1 MITVSDLVDL
11 NQIRAVL
18 TVSPA
23 DLPDS
28 VLQGFGLE
36 DELEDVLDSKL
47 PSWSETDNPKHQRKL
62 RLFSKYKCAA
72 SIALM
77 APVFILK
84 KMTDGSNE
92 GQRMDKDG
100 LRWLAE
106 ELQGKADA
114 LMDELLDDLG
124 QQRTVTAIDLVG
136 VSTPQR
142 DPITE
147 PRPENN

>member
-28 VLQGFGLE
+28 VLMSFGFE
-36 DELEDVLDSKL
+36 DELEDALDSKL

-62 RLFSKYKCAA
+62 RLYSKYFCAA
-72 SIALM
+72 TVATT

-84 KMTDGSNE
+84 KTTDGSNE
-92 GQRMDKDG
+92 GQRSDKDG
-100 LRWLAE
+100 FRWLAE

-114 LMDELLDDLG
+114 VMDELLDELG
-124 QQRTVTAIDLVG
+124 EQRTIEPIQLVG
-136 VSTPQR
+136 VSSPQR

-147 PRPENN
+147 PRPENQ